1 MDNEREIKI
10 RRQITLSSYFD
21 DWLKAESRKL
31 GIPVSSLI
39 AMALKTY
46 IDERKALENM
56 SNIPDWLKQV
66 ETLKN
71 SGDK

>member
-21 DWLKAESRKL
+21 KWLRVESKKL

-39 AMALKTY
+39 ATALKTY
-46 IDERKALENM
+46 IDERNALENM
-56 SNIPDWLKQV
+56 GNIPDWLKQM